1 MRTFGVLLLAL
12 IVLFVSVAPAS
23 ANGPV
28 FYPGPFWPL
37 FAPLFLPVAVAA
49 TVTAG
54 VVGAATGIAAAV
66 TAPLTF
72 PYGAVGPTPPVAYAP
87 PSAYAPG
94 PPASYPPRVAYSRP
108 APAHT
113 FYWYY
118 CPSARGYYPYVS
130 TCPEGWLTVVPR

>member
-1 MRTFGVLLLAL
+1 MRAIGVLLLVL

-28 FYPGPFWPL
+28 FYPGPLWPL

-54 VVGAATGIAAAV
+54 VVGVATGVATAV
-66 TAPLTF
+66 TAPLTY
-72 PYGAVGPTPPVAYAP
+72 PLAAVAPPPLAVYAP
-87 PSAYAPG
+87 PPG
-94 PPASYPPRVAYSRP
+94 AYPPRVAYSRP
-108 APAHT
+108 AAPARP

-118 CPSARGYYPYVS
+118 CQSAGSYYPYVR
-130 TCPEGWLTVVPR
+130 TCPGGWLTVVPR

>member
-1 MRTFGVLLLAL
+1 MRAIGVLLLAL

-54 VVGAATGIAAAV
+54 VVGVATGVATAV
-66 TAPLTF
+66 TAPLAY
-72 PYGAVGPTPPVAYAP
+72 PYGAVAPAPPVVYAP
-87 PSAYAPG
+87 P
-94 PPASYPPRVAYSRP
+94 PAAYPPRVAYSRP
-108 APAHT
+108 AAPARP

-118 CPSARGYYPYVS
+118 CPSAGGYYPYVA
-130 TCPEGWLTVVPR
+130 TCPGGWLTVVPR

>member
-1 MRTFGVLLLAL
+1 MRAIGVLLLAL

-28 FYPGPFWPL
+28 FYPGPLWPL

-54 VVGAATGIAAAV
+54 VVGVATGVATAV
-66 TAPLTF
+66 TAPLTY
-72 PYGAVGPTPPVAYAP
+72 PLAAVAPPPPAVYAP
-87 PSAYAPG
+87 

-108 APAHT
+108 AGPARP

-118 CPSARGYYPYVS
+118 CQSAGGYYPYVRA
-130 TCPEGWLTVVPR
+130 CPGGWLTVAPR

>member
-1 MRTFGVLLLAL
+1 MRAIGVLLLAL

-28 FYPGPFWPL
+28 FYPGPLWPL

-54 VVGAATGIAAAV
+54 VVGVATGVATAV
-66 TAPLTF
+66 TAPLTY
-72 PYGAVGPTPPVAYAP
+72 PLLAAVAPPPPAVYAP
-87 PSAYAPG
+87 

-108 APAHT
+108 SAPARPFH
-113 FYWYY
+113 WYY
-118 CPSARGYYPYVS
+118 CQSAGGYYPYVR
-130 TCPEGWLTVVPR
+130 TCPGGWLTVAPR